1 MKGFRWFVMF
11 MIFLACVINFL
22 DRSALAYVIEPLQK
36 TYGLSNAD
44 FGLISSAFGI
54 SYLFMTLIGGL
65 LVDKYGSRKVL
76 TLFSI
81 FWSLT
86 SACIGLVTG
95 FYSLFILRVFLGMAE
110 GPAFPSLT
118 RVSSD
123 WLPAKEKAKA
133 LALSLA
139 AVPFSSVIGAPF
151 ITQLITHFGWRT
163 MFYIL
168 GSLGII
174 WSIMWYIIFR
184 DHPNDNPFITET
196 EKNYIESHQ
205 QFQKPSNSKAKTL
218 DLFKNPQL
226 IMAYLSYFCLGYLL
240 SFSISWLPG
249 YLHQTQQMSIEKTG
263 LFLTLPWM
271 IATIFIL
278 IGGACSDW
286 LWKKTHSINV
296 SRFYLIAAGQMLSA
310 IALLPLLKTPS
321 IEIIAISIS
330 LGLGFGLFPMSAF
343 YSLNS
348 DLAHRQAGTS
358 QGIMSG
364 CLGLASFIAPA
375 LTGWLSATHGD
386 FKKAILMIIVL
397 SFSSA
402 LLILLAHQPIRIK
415 NSPATQKTN

>member
-22 DRSALAYVIEPLQK
+22 DRSALAYVIEPLQQ
-36 TYGLSNAD
+36 TYGLTNAD

-54 SYLFMTLIGGL
+54 SYLFMTFIGGL
-65 LVDKYGSRKVL
+65 LVDKYGSRKIL
-76 TLFSI
+76 TLSSI
-81 FWSLT
+81 LWSVT

-95 FYSLFILRVFLGMAE
+95 FYSLFVLRVFLGMAE

-139 AVPFSSVIGAPF
+139 AVSFSSVIGAPF
-151 ITQLITHFGWRT
+151 ITQLVSHFGWRT

-168 GSLGII
+168 GSLGIV
-174 WSIMWYIIFR
+174 WSIVWFIIFR
-184 DHPNDNPFITET
+184 DQPQQNPYISEA
-196 EKNYIESHQ
+196 EKNYIQSHAQ
-205 QFQKPSNSKAKTL
+205 HTTPKNSKAKVS
-218 DLFKNPQL
+218 DLFNHPQL
-226 IMAYLSYFCLGYLL
+226 LLAYVAYFCLGYLL

-249 YLHQTQQMSIEKTG
+249 YLHQTQHLSIEATG
-263 LFLTLPWM
+263 LFLTVPWL

-278 IGGACSDW
+278 IGGAYSDW
-286 LWKKTHSINV
+286 LWQKTQDIRI
-296 SRFYLIAAGQMLSA
+296 SRFFVIASGQILSA
-310 IALLPLLKTPS
+310 LAFLPLLYSPS
-321 IEIIAISIS
+321 LVSTAVSIS
-330 LGLGFGLFPMSAF
+330 LGLGFGLLPMSAF

-348 DLAHRQAGTS
+348 DLAHQQAATS

-375 LTGWLSATHGD
+375 LTGYLAAQHGD
-386 FKKAILMIIVL
+386 FNQAILMIIGL
-397 SFSSA
+397 SLSSA
-402 LLILLAHQPIRIK
+402 VLILVMQRPTKHRASSLKR
-415 NSPATQKTN
+415 

>member
-22 DRSALAYVIEPLQK
+22 DRSALAYVIEPLQN

-65 LVDKYGSRKVL
+65 LVDKYGSRKIL
-76 TLFSI
+76 TIFSI
-81 FWSLT
+81 FWSIT
-86 SACIGLVTG
+86 SACIGLVSG

-151 ITQLITHFGWRT
+151 ITQLISHFGWRT

-168 GSLGII
+168 GSLGIV
-174 WSIMWYIIFR
+174 WSIVWYIIFR
-184 DHPNDNPFITET
+184 DQPFDNPYTSET
-196 EKNYIESHQ
+196 EKNYIRTNQKHQ
-205 QFQKPSNSKAKTL
+205 KSVNAKSKVL
-218 DLFKNPQL
+218 NLFTNPEL
-226 IMAYLSYFCLGYLL
+226 ILAYLSYFCLGYLL

-249 YLHQTQQMSIEKTG
+249 FLHQTQQMSIETTG
-263 LFLTLPWM
+263 WFLTIPWSV
-271 IATIFIL
+271 ATIFIL
-278 IGGACSDW
+278 IGGTCSDW
-286 LWKKTHSINV
+286 LWNKTQNIRV
-296 SRFYLIAAGQMLSA
+296 SRFNLIAAGQMLSA
-310 IALLPLLKTPS
+310 LALLPLLKNPS

-348 DLAHRQAGTS
+348 DLAHQQAGTS

-364 CLGLASFIAPA
+364 CLGLASFIAPS
-375 LTGWLSATHGD
+375 LTGWLAATNGD
-386 FKKAILMIIVL
+386 FNQAILMIIGL
-397 SFSSA
+397 SASSS
-402 LLILLAHQPIRIK
+402 LLIIFSNHTCRAKIK
-415 NSPATQKTN
+415 TPTKNT

>member
-54 SYLFMTLIGGL
+54 SYLFMTIIGGL
-65 LVDKYGSRKVL
+65 LVDKFGSRKIL
-76 TLFSI
+76 TIFSI
-81 FWSLT
+81 FWSIS
-86 SACIGLVTG
+86 SACIGLVSG
-95 FYSLFILRVFLGMAE
+95 FYSLFILRIFLGMAE

-133 LALSLA
+133 LSLSLA

-151 ITQLITHFGWRT
+151 ITQLISHFGWRT

-168 GSLGII
+168 GSLGIV
-174 WSIMWYIIFR
+174 WSIIWYIIFR
-184 DHPNDNPFITET
+184 DHPSENPYTSPA
-196 EKNYIESHQ
+196 EKQYIKTHLQ
-205 QFQKPSNSKAKTL
+205 HQKPDNTKAKIS

-226 IMAYLSYFCLGYLL
+226 ILAYLSYFCLGYLL

-249 YLHQTQQMSIEKTG
+249 YLHQTQQMSIETTG
-263 LFLTLPWM
+263 WFLTLPWFV
-271 IATIFIL
+271 ATIFIW
-278 IGGACSDW
+278 IGGSCSDW
-286 LWKKTHSINV
+286 LWNKTQSIRV

-310 IALLPLLKTPS
+310 IALLPLLQKPS

-330 LGLGFGLFPMSAF
+330 LGIGFGLFPMSAF
-343 YSLNS
+343 FSLNS
-348 DLAHRQAGTS
+348 DLAQRQAGAS

-364 CLGLASFIAPA
+364 CLGLASFIAPS
-375 LTGWLSATHGD
+375 LTGWLAASNGD
-386 FKKAILMIIVL
+386 FNKAILIIIIL
-397 SFSSA
+397 SLGSS
-402 LLILLAHQPIRIK
+402 LFIIF
-415 NSPATQKTN
+415 TQNPDRLMKRLTLKRT